1 MKQAISGVAPSQL
14 GEVTSMSV
22 WPTITAL
29 STPPFGRLGNTLGK
43 MYSIKA
49 GIGPVFTV
57 GNMLVLMSIPVAL
70 QMFFFSLLPGICRR
84 YRLTNR
90 RVIVERRKFS
100 FSSPWVEEMAVALD
114 NFDDI
119 EIVIMPGQDWY
130 PAGDLVFRKGQVETF
145 RLLGVSRPETFRQ
158 TCLKAHASFVGV
170 QQAMRAGGA
179 S

>member
-1 MKQAISGVAPSQL
+1 MKQAIAGVAPSQL
-14 GEVTSMSV
+14 DEVTSMAV

-29 STPPFGRLGNTLGK
+29 HTPPFNRLGITLGK

-49 GIGPVFTV
+49 GCGSVLTV
-57 GNMLVLMSIPVAL
+57 GNMLVLLSIPIAL
-70 QMFFFSLLPGICRR
+70 QMFIFSLLPGICRR

-119 EIVIMPGQDWY
+119 EIVVLKGQDWY
-130 PAGDLVFRKGQVETF
+130 PAGDLVFKNGEVETF

-158 TCLKAHASFVGV
+158 TCLKARASFVGV
-170 QQAMRAGGA
+170 QQALGT